1 MVQMHAQAQVRFEDH
16 GHDHTGYWGTPD
28 SSIDWCER
36 NYVVRQLV
44 LQGGRWQC
52 QVRHRGGVPQ
62 VTPYVA
68 EFYNTISNV
77 ILLAVGLFGLRR
89 CWTLGLEARFYAM
102 SFCTLVVGFGSAAF
116 HGTLRYHWQLMDE

>member
-1 MVQMHAQAQVRFEDH
+1 MLKSRFVSKTTDTTTQA
-16 GHDHTGYWGTPD
+16 TGARLTAPSTGANAIMWYAN
-28 SSIDWCER
+28 SSAR
-36 NYVVRQLV
+36 
-44 LQGGRWQC
+44 GGRWQC

-68 EFYNTISNV
+68 EFYNTISNI

-89 CWTLGLEARFYAM
+89 CWTLDLEARFYAM